1 MLSLFEYLKEM
12 ADTSRALSTETK
24 FGEHMKKH
32 GLIDPENKT
41 AGFSSKGID
50 VPLRHPATKAPI
62 GVEVK
67 DSAKGAKLVSFAL
80 KWHEDKKRWD
90 IPDDKRKSKPLAA
103 AELDKATI
111 TLKNGTKVRLLDH
124 INKTYKRPRVG
135 KHLGSIRSDLTD
147 MTPVTAHNKDK
158 GISILHIQDKG
169 TFRIGEDIHG
179 TGLPPPNGMG
189 QWIVA
194 SERSRT
200 EKNQKDGTGMQINFR
215 PVAKSI
221 EKSPIDMSTDEG
233 AIIVKQNMLRSQVP
247 NDTGVSHPN
256 FNAMMDHRR
265 AVDDAVAAQNQ
276 AIAKQEKRAKVA
288 ALAPSLISKVKKTRT
303 R

>member
-24 FGEHMKKH
+24 LGEHLGNH
-32 GLIDPENKT
+32 GLIAPGSKT
-41 AGFSSKGID
+41 AGFSSKGKD
-50 VPLRHPATKAPI
+50 VEIQHPGTKKNIAI
-62 GVEVK
+62 EVK
-67 DSAKGAKLVSFAL
+67 DNAKGAKLVSFAL
-80 KWHEDKKRWD
+80 KWHKDKKRWD

-103 AELDKATI
+103 AELDKAII
-111 TLKNGTKVRLLDH
+111 TLKDGTKVRLLDH
-124 INKTYKRPRVG
+124 INKTYGKPKVG
-135 KHLGSIRSDLTD
+135 KHLGSIRSDNTD
-147 MTPVTAHNKDK
+147 MTPATAHNKDK

-169 TFRIGEDIHG
+169 TFRIDDEDIHG
-179 TGLPPPNGMG
+179 TGLPLPNGMG
-189 QWIVA
+189 QWVV
-194 SERSRT
+194 STERSRT
-200 EKNQKDGTGMQINFR
+200 EQNQRLGTGMQINFR

-221 EKSPIDMSTDEG
+221 EKSPIDISTDEG
-233 AIIVKQNMLRSQVP
+233 AEALKNNMLRSQVP

-288 ALAPSLISKVKKTRT
+288 ALAPSLISKVKRT